1 MQATSQFPTKLLII
15 GASGYIGGAV
25 LAKLLE
31 PSQAGKW
38 DITALVRKEDYI
50 PKLQEL
56 GVKTL
61 IGTLDSTEVLIKAA
75 SEVDAV
81 LNLADSDHLAGVKAI
96 VEGLNNSQGKKIFIQ
111 TSGSDKI
118 IDDARGEYAS
128 EKIYSDLNI
137 DEIRSLSSSMP
148 HHEVDTFIFENS
160 GAVQSMIVCPPTIYG
175 ISKGPFNNISQQVP
189 GLIKAFI
196 QFGHTATI
204 GNGSNIWNNVHV
216 NDLASFYVVL
226 LEKALAGEASTGKEG
241 FYFCESGEHA
251 WKDVVA
257 KIAEELYKRK
267 IIEKAEVGKY
277 TTEEVDQYFGT
288 LGWVFIASNSRS
300 RADRA
305 RKLGWKIDGLNG
317 SILDC
322 IGAEIDVILAKQ

>member
-1 MQATSQFPTKLLII
+1 MQATTKSPTKLLII

-25 LAKLLE
+25 LAKFLE

-38 DITALVRKEDYI
+38 DITALVRKEEYI
-50 PKLQEL
+50 PKLKEL

-81 LNLADSDHLAGVKAI
+81 LNLADSDHLSGVKAVI
-96 VEGLNNSQGKKIFIQ
+96 EGLNKSQGKRIFIQ

-118 IDDARGEYAS
+118 VDDARGEFAS
-128 EKIYSDLNI
+128 EKIYSDLDI
-137 DEIRSLSSSMP
+137 EEIRALPSSMP
-148 HHEVDTFIFENS
+148 HHEVDTFIFESS
-160 GAVQSMIVCPPTIYG
+160 GAVQSIIVCPPTIYG

-196 QFGHTATI
+196 QFGYTATI

-216 NDLASFYVVL
+216 NDLASFYLLL
-226 LEKALAGEASTGKEG
+226 LEKALVGEASVGKEG
-241 FYFCESGEHA
+241 FYFCESGEHV

-257 KIAEELYKRK
+257 KIAEELNKRK
-267 IIEKAEVGKY
+267 IIQQEEVGKY
-277 TTEEVDQYFGT
+277 TTEEVDQYFGM

-305 RKLGWKIDGLNG
+305 RKLGWKVDGSNG

-322 IGAEIDVILAKQ
+322 IGGEIEAILAKQ